1 LIAQR
6 QTFITISTNI
16 IDDVPILAVAV
27 FATGG
32 EMQ

>member
-1 LIAQR
+1 LIASR
-6 QTFITISTNI
+6 QTFIAISTNI
-16 IDDVPILAVAV
+16 IDDVPIAMTV